1 MGAGPRL
8 DNKET
13 ERFNECSNYTSMA
26 CNGEWAIKGQGVTK
40 VSNYQHGA
48 EISNRVGK
56 DLSGGAFLS
65 SKSLDLDWKRT
76 VNVKFK

>member
-1 MGAGPRL
+1 
-8 DNKET
+8 
-13 ERFNECSNYTSMA
+13 
-26 CNGEWAIKGQGVTK
+26 
-40 VSNYQHGA
+40 
-48 EISNRVGK
+48 VGK